1 MQKFGKYT
9 AETRSLNGGEQAY
22 FMFSNKL
29 AVSVVR
35 HSFSYGH
42 EFGLWEVAVI
52 KNDRLQ
58 HIGKLGME
66 GYEDVDDKV
75 IGYMTEEMVEDFLDK
90 VKKLPSPSKQN
101 KV

>member
-9 AETRSLNGGEQAY
+9 AETRSLHGGEQAY

-35 HSFSYGH
+35 HEFSYGT
-42 EFGLWEVAVI
+42 EEGLWEAAVI
-52 KNDRLQ
+52 KYGRLMN
-58 HIGKLGME
+58 IKKLGIE
-66 GYEDVDDKV
+66 GYEDVDDSV

-90 VKKLPSPSKQN
+90 VKKIPSPSKQN